1 MILCATA
8 ILAGCSKKPVRPSPD
23 ATVLGQSTGLAPEA
37 VQTTDANSSLENRGP
52 NFDPSGQLRGAVEPV
67 YFDFDSFNIRKSEQ
81 AKFKAAKDYLEKN
94 TGVRILL
101 EGHCDWRGTAEYN
114 LGLGDRR
121 ANGAK
126 KYLVTLGVSADK
138 IDTLSKGSED
148 SKQNA
153 PESEMSKD
161 RRVEFVIV
169 KQ

>member
-1 MILCATA
+1 M
-8 ILAGCSKKPVRPSPD
+8 
-23 ATVLGQSTGLAPEA
+23 GQGSGLAPE
-37 VQTTDANSSLENRGP
+37 VVPTTDAGSGLEGRGP

-81 AKFKAAKDYLEKN
+81 AKFKAAKDYLDKN
-94 TGVRILL
+94 AGVRVLL
-101 EGHCDWRGTAEYN
+101 EGHCDWRGTSEYN

-148 SKQNA
+148 SKKNA
-153 PESEMSKD
+153 PDSDMAKD